1 MIPGCPNFHCNFYQK
16 KDCVIRKGFYYR
28 KDDSRKIACF
38 KCKKCNKKFSSA
50 TFKLEYR
57 HKKRRINYELFKLLA
72 SGMSMRRCARHL
84 DVHQKTIHRKVIY
97 LAKKARKTNEEFLLS
112 LRSNPVEHLQ
122 FDDLITSVHTKLKPA
137 SVTIAID
144 AQKRFILGVEV
155 GSIPAFGHLAELS
168 RRKYGRRKNE
178 HEAKLNALLERI
190 SPSILPMAKVETD
203 EHRLYAPA
211 VQKFFPRAEHW
222 QYKGEKGCVAGQ
234 GELKKIHYDP
244 LFKINHTCA
253 MLRANVNRL
262 IRRTWCTSKNLDM
275 LKNHLD
281 IYIAYHNHI
290 LLA

>member
-1 MIPGCPNFHCNFYQK
+1 
-16 KDCVIRKGFYYR
+16 
-28 KDDSRKIACF
+28 
-38 KCKKCNKKFSSA
+38 
-50 TFKLEYR
+50 
-57 HKKRRINYELFKLLA
+57 
-72 SGMSMRRCARHL
+72 MSMRRCARHL

-190 SPSILPMAKVETD
+190 SPSILPNAKVETD